1 MSNQPPTSTPSTGS
15 HKLKAVLFDV
25 DGTMADTD
33 HYHRRVFTTMLGQYG
48 INMDDDYY
56 NKEVSGQSNKNL
68 RAKLLPD
75 MNEQEGD
82 AVLVEKERLFRELC
96 QHELQ
101 PLPGFIELVQRLRKE
116 GVKLAAVTNA
126 PKPNAVFMLQHF
138 GLASEQHPISPDGCS
153 GPAGSFDT
161 VVLGDD
167 CQRAKPDPEAY
178 LIAMQRLGV
187 HSHECVVFEDSKSGV
202 TAAVRAGCRV
212 CGVLTTMDEAQMRGL
227 GADEAIDDYTQ
238 IDAERLLNEMDR
250 FSERPSENTSEKPST
265 EQSGTKQN
273 GS

>member
-1 MSNQPPTSTPSTGS
+1 MSAPPTTTSTPSSTS

-33 HYHRRVFTTMLGQYG
+33 HYHRRVFTTMLKPYG
-48 INMDDDYY
+48 IEMDDETYD
-56 NKEVSGQSNKNL
+56 KECSGQSNRNL
-68 RAKLLPD
+68 RAKLLPNLSEAD
-75 MNEQEGD
+75 GD

-101 PLPGFIELVQRLRKE
+101 PLPGFIELVKRLRRE

-126 PKPNAVFMLQHF
+126 PRPNAVFMIQHF
-138 GLASEQHPISPDGCS
+138 GLASVEHPISPDGCS
-153 GPAGSFDT
+153 GSNGSFDT

-187 HSHECVVFEDSKSGV
+187 APHECVVFEDSKSGV
-202 TAAVRAGCRV
+202 TAGVRAGARV
-212 CGVLTTMDEAQMRGL
+212 CGVLTTMNEAQMREL
-227 GADEAIDDYTQ
+227 GADEVIDDYTQ
-238 IDAERLLNEMDR
+238 VDADRLLNEMDR
-250 FSERPSENTSEKPST
+250 FTVRPSATTGSN
-265 EQSGTKQN
+265 GTAKTAH
-273 GS
+273 